1 MSSITMSSQKLAS
14 SAVCRNQSVK
24 PMKSFEEWQAKRVFL
39 SEFDINFNGGSPAI
53 EMEAAQTLWKRSLD
67 LHNIR

>member
-1 MSSITMSSQKLAS
+1 
-14 SAVCRNQSVK
+14 
-24 PMKSFEEWQAKRVFL
+24 MKSFEEWQAKRVFL